1 MVGFMRWVHSKSI
14 AFLFAVVLPLTA
26 GLASQFLDV
35 ESSTP
40 AEVVQAEV
48 QQKTHCFDQENLV
61 TLVTADTACPADFIS
76 LGNSGL
82 SESATA
88 TGSTDEIHRLL
99 LARFNTAAAFAKAD
113 GVTLYI
119 TSGFRSVDRQEV
131 LFEEALRKYGS
142 ETEAAKWVL
151 PPQYSHHPQGLAID
165 VNYPGDK
172 PGALWLEN
180 NGSRF
185 GLCRVYANEWWHFE
199 GVIAPGQSCPPLAPN
214 ALVDIKAP

>member
-1 MVGFMRWVHSKSI
+1 MVGFMRWVHSKSL
-14 AFLFAVVLPLTA
+14 AFIFAVVFPLTA

-40 AEVVQAEV
+40 AEVVQADV

-61 TLVTADTACPADFIS
+61 TLVTSDTACPADFIS

-88 TGSTDEIHRLL
+88 TGSTDEIHPLL

-131 LFEEALRKYGS
+131 LFAEALRKYGS

-214 ALVDIKAP
+214 ALVDMKAP